1 MKKINIKEKME
12 DQEKVDIIRYNGN
25 GINQRNDG
33 IKIDRITLKENSKS
47 KGNINKINDMVKIQR
62 KDINDY

>member
-12 DQEKVDIIRYNGN
+12 DKDKVNIIRYNRN
-25 GINQRNDG
+25 EINKRNNG
-33 IKIDRITLKENSKS
+33 IKIDRITLKEQSKS
-47 KGNINKINDMVKIQR
+47 KGNINKINDVLNIQR